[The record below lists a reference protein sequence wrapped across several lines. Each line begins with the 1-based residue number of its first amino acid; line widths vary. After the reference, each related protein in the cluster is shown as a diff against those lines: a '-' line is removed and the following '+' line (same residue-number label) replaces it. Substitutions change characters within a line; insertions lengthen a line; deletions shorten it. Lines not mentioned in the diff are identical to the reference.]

1 MVLTSILVHFFHIW
15 VLIGVKMLLFFGV
28 DNNSLVHT
36 NNKKKDIL
44 ILGEAL
50 TQRLHDT
57 TKQQKLNI
65 LLIFQDWNEILFKS
79 AI

>member
-1 MVLTSILVHFFHIW
+1 
-15 VLIGVKMLLFFGV
+15 MLLFFGV
-28 DNNSLVHT
+28 YNSSSVHT
-36 NNKKKDIL
+36 DNKKKDIL
-44 ILGEAL
+44 VLGEAP

-65 LLIFQDWNEILFKS
+65 LLIFQDWSEILFKS